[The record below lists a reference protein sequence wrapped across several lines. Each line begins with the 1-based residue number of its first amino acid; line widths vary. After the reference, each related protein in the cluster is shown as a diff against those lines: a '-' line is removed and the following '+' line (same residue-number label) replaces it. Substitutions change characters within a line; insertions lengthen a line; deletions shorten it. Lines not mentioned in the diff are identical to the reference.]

1 MKFMNPSAKFY
12 QLIYGLIL
20 GICVNMPA
28 KSLEINSNT
37 NLNIGENNMVAQKS
51 KNTKVNNGIWECTL
65 SDLKTK
71 VAGEMISGSP
81 ALVDS
86 PYGKAVWFDGIDDGY
101 FLENNP
107 LNGLSCFTIEA
118 IICPDADGPFE
129 QRFLHIGG
137 TDSDR
142 LLLELRL
149 TPENNWYLDTFILCG
164 ESKQAVIDPQLLHP
178 AGKWY
183 HVVLTLDKTGK
194 MTNYINGKV
203 ELTGNVSYRP
213 INSGAMS
220 LGARRNK
227 VSWFKGAIYKVKITP
242 EVLEPKGFM
251 PF

>member
-1 MKFMNPSAKFY
+1 MAS
-12 QLIYGLIL
+12 
-20 GICVNMPA
+20 
-28 KSLEINSNT
+28 
-37 NLNIGENNMVAQKS
+37 QKS
-51 KNTKVNNGIWECTL
+51 SKTKNNPGIWECTL
-65 SDLKTK
+65 AELKK
-71 VAGEMISGSP
+71 GKAGLSVSGNP
-81 ALVDS
+81 KPVDS
-86 PYGKAVWFDGIDDGY
+86 PSGKSIWFDGIDDGY

-118 IICPDADGPFE
+118 IIRPDADGPFE

-142 LLLELRL
+142 LLLELRM
-149 TPENNWYLDTFILCG
+149 TPENKWYLDTFILCG

-194 MTNYINGKV
+194 MTNYINGKP

-213 INSGAMS
+213 INAGAMS
-220 LGARRNK
+220 IGARRNK
-227 VSWFKGAIYKVKITP
+227 VSWFKGAIYKIKISP